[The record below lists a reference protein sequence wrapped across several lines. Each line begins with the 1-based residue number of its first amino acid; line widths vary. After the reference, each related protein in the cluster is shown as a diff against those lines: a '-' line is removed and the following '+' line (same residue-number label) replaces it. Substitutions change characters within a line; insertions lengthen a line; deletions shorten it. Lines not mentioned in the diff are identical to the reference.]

1 MNKEELEKKSKINEL
16 YGMSVTNSIRNDEN
30 LLYIRKF
37 SKITLKSICDELGIS
52 KTNIYTGKVSKDTSL
67 KIRRKIE
74 SEIAKLYLQLDIE
87 GIDIKNWKAGE

>member
-1 MNKEELEKKSKINEL
+1 MKEKEI
-16 YGMSVTNSIRNDEN
+16 DEN

-87 GIDIKNWKAGE
+87 GIDIKEVRLGE